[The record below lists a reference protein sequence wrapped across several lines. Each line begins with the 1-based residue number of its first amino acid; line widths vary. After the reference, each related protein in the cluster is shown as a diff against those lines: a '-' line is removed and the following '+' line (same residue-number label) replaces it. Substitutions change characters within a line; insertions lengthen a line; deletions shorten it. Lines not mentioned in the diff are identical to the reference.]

1 MRMGR
6 LYSLATALS
15 ADIARALYNPASFR
29 RDPMDIE
36 QLSKTVAWL
45 DDERRKDRQEIA
57 ALHERLAALAG
68 DYTALLRKVQQFES
82 DLAATNNSLQRI
94 AKIDELLTGYRKEMT
109 RQLEDLE
116 GRRAEADKD
125 NERLRKVERDGLN
138 KSLADLRKIVEGLPR
153 LEREFQS
160 RKEEESR
167 IVRLTAE
174 MQARL
179 AEFNKMVDERNRA
192 LVVLEEGRRQDA
204 RRITELQTET
214 AELRK
219 RSDDQRGKA
228 EIVED
233 LARRTEA
240 RVGELFIAE
249 NERRMTQAQWLDA
262 QAIVQADRERA
273 WAEMQAQVN
282 AAQESLLEYTHRVEQ
297 FTETFREMKRAAEE
311 YRQATELIERR
322 VAESAEIQRL
332 AEERFRQDWAAFLA
346 DDQKRWSTHMLLRDE
361 QWREHERLTARE
373 QERAETLEEQ
383 VAEIQ
388 ELLRHLQTVDATRM
402 RTLLNVIREM
412 VAEHDQQFVK
422 VR

>member
-1 MRMGR
+1 
-6 LYSLATALS
+6 
-15 ADIARALYNPASFR
+15 
-29 RDPMDIE
+29 MDIE

-57 ALHERLAALAG
+57 ALHERLTALAG
-68 DYTALLRKVQQFES
+68 DYTTLLRKVQQFES

-138 KSLADLRKIVEGLPR
+138 KSLADLRKNVEVLPR

-160 RKEEESR
+160 RKEEETR

-179 AEFNKMVDERNRA
+179 TEFNKMVDERNRA

-240 RVGELFIAE
+240 RVGELFITE
-249 NERRMTQAQWLDA
+249 NERRMAQAQWLDA

-273 WAEMQAQVN
+273 WAEMQAQVS
-282 AAQESLLEYTHRVEQ
+282 AARESLLEYARRVEQ
-297 FTETFREMKRAAEE
+297 FAEVFREMKRAAEE
-311 YRQATELIERR
+311 YKQATELIERR

-373 QERAETLEEQ
+373 QERAETLQEQ

-388 ELLRHLQTVDATRM
+388 ELLRHMQTVDATRM
-402 RTLLNVIREM
+402 QTLLNVIREM